1 MADQL
6 VYDLSSQTENF
17 PTIFLKRDWL
27 SILDNQNGQYS
38 GNQCV
43 IDTSQLSNSNRFM
56 SYREAYLQI
65 PMVMTLTG
73 DANNLAFAPATAAT
87 SCDYACGLKN
97 WFGSVIHSIQVDWNG
112 VTVIQQT
119 NFQGLYNT
127 FRLMTSLSVNDVL
140 TQGAAM
146 GFYPDDALSVIFT
159 AAASPNGIGTC
170 FTQNSTPSTVV
181 TGTYNSYVNGNI
193 GMIKRQQYINFN
205 PDGATAPGSALWS
218 TLLSAANSAQIYK
231 SHIFSKTNDGAAAR
245 GEVQWAINGQVKL
258 RHLHHMFEKIPL
270 LKGTFL
276 KITMQLNNS
285 VVSFA
290 SSAIGANL
298 SVTNVQVA
306 SGGVSP
312 LQIAS
317 AAGAVAAAYVPG
329 CGSLAAFPVGA
340 YTLSLAVGATVLTTQ
355 TSVVGVTSSPMSRNI
370 TLNVPSY
377 VFAPAYEMAYIGS
390 PIKKIVYEDIYQ
402 YQVLNVASAGLFNN
416 LITNGLANITK
427 VLVLPY
433 FTATANG
440 GISPLTSPFDGAGCG
455 VTSPLCLL
463 SQFQV
468 VVSGA
473 NSLYNTQ
480 RYAYQEFME
489 QLSGCNAINGDETDG
504 LTSGLIGQLDFETA
518 YNYYFVNVAR
528 CLDVEKAVPKSV
540 SIQGQNM
547 SGKAIDLVIF
557 LAYEQTISVDVLSGS
572 RV

>member
-6 VYDLSSQTENF
+6 VYDLSSQTEGS
-17 PTIFLKRDWL
+17 PTVFIKRDWL

-38 GNQCV
+38 GNQAV

-65 PMVMTLTG
+65 PMVMTLTS
-73 DANNLAFAPATAAT
+73 DVNNIGFAPATLGT

-119 NFQGLYNT
+119 NFQGLYNS
-127 FRLMTSLSVNDVL
+127 FRLMTSLSVNDLV
-140 TQGAAM
+140 TQGAAI
-146 GFYPDDALSVIFT
+146 GFYPDDALSAIFT
-159 AAASPNGIGTC
+159 TAASTNGIGTC
-170 FTQNSTPSTVV
+170 FTQNMTPTTVV
-181 TGTYNSYVNGNI
+181 SGAFNSYVTGNA
-193 GMIKRQQYINFN
+193 GMIKRQQYINFD
-205 PDGATAPGSALWS
+205 PAGLTAPTGDAWS
-218 TLLSAANSAQIYK
+218 TLLSPANVAQIYK

-285 VVSFA
+285 VVSFTA
-290 SSAIGANL
+290 AGQLAAPTL
-298 SVTNVQVA
+298 AVQNVQVG

-317 AAGAVAAAYVPG
+317 SAAGN
-329 CGSLAAFPVGA
+329 GSTNCFAVGA
-340 YTLSLAVGATVLTTQ
+340 YTLSLAVGASVLSTQ
-355 TSVVGVTSSPMSRNI
+355 TSVVGVTASPMARNI

-402 YQVLNVASAGLFNN
+402 YQVLNVAAAGLFNN

-427 VLVLPY
+427 VLVLPF
-433 FTATANG
+433 FTTAANSA
-440 GISPLTSPFDGAGCG
+440 ISPLTSPFDAAGTG

-473 NSLYNTQ
+473 NALYNTQ
-480 RYAYQEFME
+480 RYAYQEFIE
-489 QLSGCNAINGDETDG
+489 QLSGCNSINGDQTDG
-504 LTSGLIGQLDFETA
+504 LTSGLVGQLDFETA
-518 YNYYFVNVAR
+518 YNYYFVNVSR

-547 SGKAIDLVIF
+547 SGKAIDLIVF